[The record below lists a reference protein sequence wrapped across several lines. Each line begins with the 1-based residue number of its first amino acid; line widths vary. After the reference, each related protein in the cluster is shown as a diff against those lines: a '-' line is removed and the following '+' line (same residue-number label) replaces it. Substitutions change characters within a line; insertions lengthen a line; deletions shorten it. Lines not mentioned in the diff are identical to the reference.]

1 MIGLIGHWKIVSK
14 IIYYLV
20 GAVIKKILTTLC
32 LRTPVL
38 CECLRVLGVIIYIYF
53 HMFLVIC
60 LHTYLVNILLTN
72 IFLFLRVVRVLTCC
86 FCDVLVL
93 ACYASAYVLC
103 LRAGSVCVYAFPTF
117 FLMICLRTYLVYIY
131 WQIFFMLFLHVLRV
145 LTCCASVMCECLRR
159 VSAYKLCLCDGSACV
174 YAFLSTLF
182 FFCDSFAR
190 MFS

>member
-1 MIGLIGHWKIVSK
+1 MRWSRK
-14 IIYYLV
+14 YYGNNV
-20 GAVIKKILTTLC
+20 VFAYFSTVW
-32 LRTPVL
+32 VL
-38 CECLRVLGVIIYIYF
+38 ACCACVLGVLVYIYF

-72 IFLFLRVVRVLTCC
+72 IFLFLRVVWVHTCC

-103 LRAGSVCVYAFPTF
+103 LRAGSACVCVFPTF

-131 WQIFFMLFLHVLRV
+131 WQIFFYVV
-145 LTCCASVMCECLRR
+145 LTCSESTYVLCFCDVWVLACR
-159 VSAYKLCLCDGSACV
+159 VSAYKLCLCAGSACV
-174 YAFLSTLF
+174 YVFLSTLF

>member
-131 WQIFFMLFLHVLRV
+131 WQIFFYVV
-145 LTCCASVMCECLRR
+145 LTCSESTYVLCFCDVWVLAPCECLQ
-159 VSAYKLCLCDGSACV
+159 VVLVWWECLCVCISFHIV
-174 YAFLSTLF
+174 FLLWF
-182 FFCDSFAR
+182 VCAHV
-190 MFS
+190 

>member
-1 MIGLIGHWKIVSK
+1 MFAYFSTV
-14 IIYYLV
+14 
-20 GAVIKKILTTLC
+20 
-32 LRTPVL
+32 RVL
-38 CECLRVLGVIIYIYF
+38 ACCACVLGVLVYIYF

-131 WQIFFMLFLHVLRV
+131 WQIFFMLFLHVLRI